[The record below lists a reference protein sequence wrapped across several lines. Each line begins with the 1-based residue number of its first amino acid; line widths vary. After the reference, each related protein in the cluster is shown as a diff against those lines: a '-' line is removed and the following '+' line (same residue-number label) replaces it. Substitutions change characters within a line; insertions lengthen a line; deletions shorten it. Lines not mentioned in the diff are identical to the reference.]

1 MPTMSQPTTPIPT
14 ANNEPLVVLVD
25 AHDREIGVAP
35 KQEAHVRGLL
45 HRAISVFLFDPNGNL
60 LLQRR
65 AVDKYHSGGLWTN
78 TCCSHPAPGE
88 SPHAAAVRR
97 LQEEMGIVCPLEFRF
112 SFVYR
117 TDFENG
123 LTEHEFDHVFFGT
136 GHFEAQPDPIEV
148 AETRWENPQEL
159 DLWMERAPNDFTFWF
174 KHIYTR
180 VRSHMNNQLP

>member
-1 MPTMSQPTTPIPT
+1 MSQPTTPIPT
-14 ANNEPLVVLVD
+14 ADNEPLVVLVD

-45 HRAISVFLFDPNGNL
+45 HRAISVFLFDPDGNL

-78 TCCSHPAPGE
+78 TCCSHPTPDE
-88 SPHAAAVRR
+88 PPHAAAVRR
-97 LQEEMGIVCPLEFRF
+97 LQEELGIDSPLEFQF

-117 TDFENG
+117 TEFENG

-136 GHFEAQPDPIEV
+136 GRYIPLPDPGEV
-148 AETRWENPQEL
+148 AETRWVTPQEL
-159 DLWMERAPNDFTFWF
+159 DQWMERAPDDFTFWF